1 MTERRRIGPQLRFF
15 ADQNFNEEIIK
26 DVLDSNEAIDIILAR
41 DVGMEETPDPEILEW
56 AAQNGL
62 VVLSHDRNTMRG
74 DAYARVT
81 AGLPMLG
88 LFLVV
93 KGQPIGPVVQD
104 ILDAAESS
112 FEGEW
117 ENRVEYLPFR

>member
-1 MTERRRIGPQLRFF
+1 
-15 ADQNFNEEIIK
+15 
-26 DVLDSNEAIDIILAR
+26 
-41 DVGMEETPDPEILEW
+41 
-56 AAQNGL
+56 
-62 VVLSHDRNTMRG
+62 MRG